1 MRTMF
6 NADTNHSSLI
16 ASNNKQIDLSQ
27 YVCGVWRRETNNQ
40 NNEKIFSDSLR
51 SSARGKSPKNS
62 VADWSEIRLE
72 RKKSYYLEMWMNK
85 INFIDWLSLPS
96 VEMCSSREWI
106 IWQESKWRKIQKENE
121 RVERSQCQTFRVNIS
136 ERK

>member
-27 YVCGVWRRETNNQ
+27 YVFGVWRRETNNQ

-72 RKKSYYLEMWMNK
+72 RKKA
-85 INFIDWLSLPS
+85 
-96 VEMCSSREWI
+96 
-106 IWQESKWRKIQKENE
+106 
-121 RVERSQCQTFRVNIS
+121 TT
-136 ERK
+136 